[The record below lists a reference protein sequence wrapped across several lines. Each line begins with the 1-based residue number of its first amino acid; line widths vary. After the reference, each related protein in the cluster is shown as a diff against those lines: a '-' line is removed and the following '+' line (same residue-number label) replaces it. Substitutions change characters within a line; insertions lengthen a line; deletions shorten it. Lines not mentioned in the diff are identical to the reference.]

1 MIRCTIH
8 APSSC
13 SCLAVWPSRR
23 APTPAML
30 LALERNDFLEVVTGH
45 PESAAVADAVS
56 KTRFEDKKARIA
68 EAAEDPASAPVG
80 DADPALR
87 RDRSPKNGIPPVAPS
102 PARR

>member
-1 MIRCTIH
+1 
-8 APSSC
+8 
-13 SCLAVWPSRR
+13 
-23 APTPAML
+23 ML

-80 DADPALR
+80 D
-87 RDRSPKNGIPPVAPS
+87 G
-102 PARR
+102 